1 MEEVKEIV
9 ISKINEIVKKDE
21 NRMEIEKPDYR
32 DLQEEFLNKI
42 KIVEEKANSFI
53 QLQKRME
60 VLEKNNEERIESL
73 TEKVRELE
81 L

>member
-9 ISKINEIVKKDE
+9 ISKITEIVQKDE

-73 TEKVRELE
+73 TDKVR
-81 L
+81 

>member
-9 ISKINEIVKKDE
+9 ISKINEFVKKDE

>member
-9 ISKINEIVKKDE
+9 ISKINEFVKKDE

-73 TEKVRELE
+73 TEKVR
-81 L
+81 